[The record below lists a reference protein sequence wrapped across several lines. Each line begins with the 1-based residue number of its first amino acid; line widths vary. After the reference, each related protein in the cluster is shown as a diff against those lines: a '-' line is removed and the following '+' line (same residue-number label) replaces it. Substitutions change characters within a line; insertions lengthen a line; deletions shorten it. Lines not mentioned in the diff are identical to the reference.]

1 MMSDHRILMMIYYVI
16 NIYKPHTL
24 VWYCHATNKISWV
37 DHINIH
43 YWDHFTLTN
52 AELAQWLFIRRSI
65 GHRGMLLAVGHNH
78 HILGFF

>member
-1 MMSDHRILMMIYYVI
+1 MQPR
-16 NIYKPHTL
+16 
-24 VWYCHATNKISWV
+24 KISWV

-65 GHRGMLLAVGHNH
+65 GHRGMLLAGWPQPPYP
-78 HILGFF
+78 GFFLDREEETIKSWAQIMFILYPLGIW